1 MDSSRL
7 PESAMFITYDSHF
20 QSRDKGIWAILTPE
34 GTPGA
39 DDDFCF
45 PSEKGLVLKKI
56 LFRQIC
62 THKGDGEKKN
72 SLSSLPSLY
81 STMKIYVQCTSV
93 SAYFN
98 FLNVIKMLRLCE
110 IVSLTMMHFEH
121 AINSVKY

>member
-62 THKGDGEKKN
+62 THKGDGEKKK
-72 SLSSLPSLY
+72 LVKFPSLFIQY
-81 STMKIYVQCTSV
+81 NENLCTM
-93 SAYFN
+93 YFR
-98 FLNVIKMLRLCE
+98 FRV
-110 IVSLTMMHFEH
+110 F
-121 AINSVKY
+121 